1 MPLTLTLVQHIAPG
15 IGLREITPQRL
26 ASLTPAQ
33 IAKITVSDGDR
44 KIELGELFQL
54 QGDAADQQLRW
65 VGDFSRCDY
74 LGADLQCGEVIVEGD
89 VGDHAGAA
97 MSGGKLT
104 ITGNAGDYVG
114 SPRPG
119 EKRGLQGGSI
129 LIHGDAGRELGTRM
143 RRGLI
148 AVAGDVGPLCGY
160 RMLAGTIVVSGTLGK
175 QAGLR
180 MKRGTIVTLSDVRD
194 LPATFQADCEFLPPM
209 APLLCRELDSL
220 GFPIEP
226 TKWERQ
232 FRLYSG
238 DAVEMARGEILSP
251 VS

>member
-1 MPLTLTLVQHIAPG
+1 MPLTLTLVQDIAPD

-33 IAKITVSDGDR
+33 IAKISLCGGGQGS
-44 KIELGELFQL
+44 ELGDLFQL

-65 VGDFSRCDY
+65 IGDFSQCDY
-74 LGADLQCGEVIVEGD
+74 LGAGMRSGEVVVEGD

-104 ITGNAGDYVG
+104 ITGSAGDYVG
-114 SPRPG
+114 SPNPG

-148 AVAGDVGPLCGY
+148 AVSGDVGALCGY
-160 RMLAGTIVVSGTLGK
+160 RMLAGTIVVSGKLGK

-180 MKRGTIVTLSDVRD
+180 MKRGTIVTLSDVDD
-194 LPATFQADCEFLPPM
+194 LPATFHADCEFLPPM
-209 APLLCRELDSL
+209 APLLWRELERL
-220 GFPIEP
+220 GFPIERAQ
-226 TKWERQ
+226 WERR

-238 DAVEMARGEILSP
+238 DAAEMSRGEILSP

>member
-1 MPLTLTLVQHIAPG
+1 MPLTLTLVQDIAPG

-33 IAKITVSDGDR
+33 IAKIPLSDSDPR
-44 KIELGELFQL
+44 IELGALFQL
-54 QGDAADQQLRW
+54 KGDAADQQLRW
-65 VGDFSRCDY
+65 IGDFSQCDY
-74 LGADLQCGEVIVEGD
+74 LGAEMQTGDVVVEGD

-97 MSGGKLT
+97 MSGGTLT
-104 ITGNAGDYVG
+104 ITGSAGDFVG
-114 SPRPG
+114 SPNSG
-119 EKRGLQGGSI
+119 EKRGLQGGVI

-160 RMLAGTIVVSGTLGK
+160 RMLAGTIVVGGKLGK

-180 MKRGTIVTLSDVRD
+180 MKRGTIVSLSEVRD
-194 LPATFQADCEFLPPM
+194 LPATFHADCEFSPPM
-209 APLLCRELDSL
+209 LPLLWRELDQQ
-220 GFPIEP
+220 GFPIERA
-226 TKWERQ
+226 KWERQ

-238 DAVEMARGEILSP
+238 DAAEMSRGEILSP